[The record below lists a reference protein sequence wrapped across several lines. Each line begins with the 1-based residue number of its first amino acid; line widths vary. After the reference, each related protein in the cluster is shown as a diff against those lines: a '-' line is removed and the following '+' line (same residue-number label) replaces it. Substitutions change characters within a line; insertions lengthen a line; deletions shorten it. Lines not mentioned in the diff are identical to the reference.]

1 MTTDIRVAAAEA
13 QAARP
18 PDAVQP
24 PQRPPPPGRGRAR
37 ETRRRAGTVLT
48 WVALCLLGIVFMYP
62 FVWLVS
68 ASFKPRSEVF
78 DNRLIPET
86 FTFDNY
92 VQVWQEAPLALW
104 LLNTAI
110 VTVLAAVTVT
120 ISSAMVAWGFAY
132 FRFRG
137 RGFLFGL
144 VLATMMLPGAVTMIP
159 TFLIWNALGQVGT
172 LTPLWAGNLFGSA
185 FYIFLLRQFF
195 LGLPA
200 RPLRGG
206 PHRRRE
212 PVGRLLADRAAADR
226 PGARRGARVRGAGG
240 VDRPDEG
247 ADLPARL
254 RHLHHPAGP
263 QVARGRV
270 RLRRRVAL
278 GDHHHRERHHDRP
291 ADHRLLP
298 RAEAHHRRRRVDRA
312 QRLGRAD
319 AAGGCRAPVPFT
331 STDVTWCGT
340 PDGLSTRTSRRRT
353 IDSATML
360 PTARNSDYQ
369 FCRVRFQKSAERMY
383 SPVARE
389 RSPCSACS
397 SL

>member
-1 MTTDIRVAAAEA
+1 MSTDIRVAAAES

-18 PDAVQP
+18 RPEAG
-24 PQRPPPPGRGRAR
+24 RPPTGSLRAGRGGAR
-37 ETRRRAGTVLT
+37 TRRRAGTVLA
-48 WVALCLLGIVFMYP
+48 WVALSLLGIVFLYP

-68 ASFKPRSEVF
+68 ASFKPRSDVF

-195 LGLPA
+195 LGLPRDLFEAA
-200 RPLRGG
+200 RIDGASQWGVFWRIALPLTGPALAVVLVFEVQAVWTDLMKALIYLRDSDTFTIPRGLKSLVDAYG
-206 PHRRRE
+206 FGGEWHWEIIITASVITTLPLII
-212 PVGRLLADRAAADR
+212 VFFLAQKRIID
-226 PGARRGARVRGAGG
+226 G
-240 VDRPDEG
+240 V
-247 ADLPARL
+247 A
-254 RHLHHPAGP
+254 
-263 QVARGRV
+263 
-270 RLRRRVAL
+270 
-278 GDHHHRERHHDRP
+278 
-291 ADHRLLP
+291 
-298 RAEAHHRRRRVDRA
+298 
-312 QRLGRAD
+312 
-319 AAGGCRAPVPFT
+319 
-331 STDVTWCGT
+331 ST
-340 PDGLSTRTSRRRT
+340 GL
-353 IDSATML
+353 
-360 PTARNSDYQ
+360 
-369 FCRVRFQKSAERMY
+369 KG
-383 SPVARE
+383 
-389 RSPCSACS
+389 
-397 SL
+397 